1 MDRQIGSLDGRQTMV
16 HDISFDVA
24 KEGTQLPRPKVGKFR
39 FTGSPRF
46 GEIGS
51 QRGRDATEHSDGSP
65 NLSIQVSASRD
76 PETINREGS
85 TFFEAA
91 ATPVVTAPTMT

>member
-1 MDRQIGSLDGRQTMV
+1 MV
-16 HDISFDVA
+16 HDESPDVA

-46 GEIGS
+46 GKIGG
-51 QRGRDATEHSDGSP
+51 QRGGDATEHGDGRS
-65 NLSIQVSASRD
+65 NLPTKVSALRD

-85 TFFEAA
+85 TFVEAA
-91 ATPVVTAPTMT
+91 ATPVVIAPTMT